1 VPPFSVGPD
10 TSGLDLGK
18 LLDHIESDNVQ
29 SIDVASLAALMT
41 DKHSHGLV
49 YDVDPVSD
57 REKLGVIPGALVLS
71 SWDKFDVATDG
82 RLQAL
87 GEIQDHLVERYDRA
101 APQYEED

>member
-10 TSGLDLGK
+10 TFGLDLGK
-18 LLDHIESDNVQ
+18 LLDHIESDNV
-29 SIDVASLAALMT
+29 ASLAALMT
-41 DKHSHGLV
+41 DKNSHVLV

-71 SWDKFDVATDG
+71 GWDKFDVATDG

-87 GEIQDHLVERYDRA
+87 GEFQIDHLVERYDRA